1 MEKQAV
7 KKPTNIEEA
16 NYERTIWQ
24 VMPES
29 TVEVESLLK
38 PEYWAHVAKRFK
50 AGDRIEAVPEDRHY
64 FAEFFVLGAAA
75 NWAKVILLRKVVLIK
90 DNESTVEEGFKVAF
104 AGKHKWRV
112 TQGSEILSKD
122 HDDKVS
128 AENWLEEH
136 RKEMRL

>member
-1 MEKQAV
+1 MENQV

-29 TVEVESLLK
+29 KVKIEDLLK
-38 PEYWAHVAKRFK
+38 PDYWAHVAKRLK

-64 FAEFFVLGAAA
+64 FAEFFVLGASA
-75 NWAKVILLRKVVLIK
+75 NWAKLVLLREVTIIK

-112 TQGSEILSKD
+112 TQGTEILSKD
-122 HDDKVS
+122 HDDKAS
-128 AENWLEEH
+128 AEQWLKDH
-136 RKEMRL
+136 KKEMRL